1 MQKYRDD
8 IIGICFVL
16 FVSWLSLAS
25 SVSAQV
31 QIGGS
36 QTGIILEPTETE
48 TQLEIITATINET
61 VIWENG
67 TDFVNIKSKF
77 PQNIR
82 MNAERNIT
90 FDDTSGGVTGC
101 LIFDDLTASFVG
113 SICKVGSGTINF
125 ISAVLRLKATTLTIG
140 TGIDANIN
148 LNFDTSGTDTTLSW
162 LTSTIPNRWEVTQPF
177 AFGSFGGAS
186 AIIFS
191 ALANIDASNNITYT
205 DLFGDDLFW
214 TSTNL
219 IQKITGNWHLFG
231 LPRFHYNI
239 TINDT
244 IKTKDLNVTNDIWI
258 EGEANIYNSTTSHQN
273 LTVREKLSPKAWTDT
288 NYGNG
293 RAIAVDTYAQ
303 WNSIACDATNCSR
316 ADYNGSITE
325 FFVFTKISSAGFPC
339 SWNTNLRIND
349 IPNSIFNITQHFE
362 TANDYETDPNKLG
375 IIIERNIVNLTK
387 NDLVQIYH
395 DELNGTC
402 SFFAGIKMG
411 GWWNV

>member
-48 TQLEIITATINET
+48 IQLEIITATINET

-82 MNAERNIT
+82 
-90 FDDTSGGVTGC
+90 
-101 LIFDDLTASFVG
+101 
-113 SICKVGSGTINF
+113 IN
-125 ISAVLRLKATTLTIG
+125 ATTLTIG

-273 LTVREKLSPKAWTDT
+273 LTVREKLSQKAWTDT

-325 FFVFTKISSAGFPC
+325 F
-339 SWNTNLRIND
+339 
-349 IPNSIFNITQHFE
+349 
-362 TANDYETDPNKLG
+362 
-375 IIIERNIVNLTK
+375 
-387 NDLVQIYH
+387 
-395 DELNGTC
+395 
-402 SFFAGIKMG
+402 
-411 GWWNV
+411 